1 MVKEIYVCA
10 LYLDC
15 IEELYQNS
23 CVKGLVRNLWMVF
36 VSFLFLRHI
45 TIKVYGFTFREGNSV
60 LIFFQT
66 SEKGSTL
73 KGNNLVCLGADSFL
87 LE

>member
-1 MVKEIYVCA
+1 
-10 LYLDC
+10 
-15 IEELYQNS
+15 
-23 CVKGLVRNLWMVF
+23 MVF

-87 LE
+87 LK